1 VARLWALIQIYRH
14 NQVFGSAR
22 LTDIA
27 DRLQVPCEVLE
38 PTFDRLIDT
47 GYVLRTGIC
56 CG

>member
-1 VARLWALIQIYRH
+1 MARLWALIQIYRH